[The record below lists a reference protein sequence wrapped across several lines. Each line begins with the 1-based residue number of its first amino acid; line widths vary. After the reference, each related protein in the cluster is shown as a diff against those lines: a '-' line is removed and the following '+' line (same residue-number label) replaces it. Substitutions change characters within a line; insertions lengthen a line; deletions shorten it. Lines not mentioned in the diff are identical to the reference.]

1 MRGGCWASSP
11 LWRGLRETEQSMS
24 NLLKLAEQIR
34 HEIDR
39 ELGSRLPQADEALAN
54 HDSPVWQSGERDF
67 LAVSAGVPT
76 GDSRTAVEIGC
87 RHGRMLRAAARR
99 FGRVVGVD
107 LSERAVNRARQAL
120 GADARVELMVS
131 SDLGLAPIADGSADF
146 VWSFSAISTM
156 PPLAVA
162 ALLRES
168 RRILK
173 AGGTMRLRMLF
184 GRDVEVFGE
193 GIMHPRA
200 YRRDA
205 FERAARLA
213 GFEVI
218 DVSAALPTVAGPL
231 ASRGVEA
238 MAISLQPTVPAASA
252 EAIAD
257 ALSAGASGARAAAAL
272 PDIEALAT
280 IDFAASLADQGERER
295 AREVLQYVELC
306 CRTATIDI
314 RDILERVVARTAPK
328 VSAESRGASPVLE
341 SNLRILKER
350 FPEAHQRVAAL
361 RDVDTS
367 SAHVTETSQGPAVWR
382 EGSCLDHAE
391 KPRQAAAAWVAR
403 ALQDRRVSEAA
414 NIVVLGFGGGYH
426 LEELQ
431 AAPGTRRVWCCEPS
445 APALRA
451 ALASRDLTG
460 CLQKLSGLSIGEP
473 DVASIEGGIEL
484 LVRPQNALL
493 DSGIVQPLRT
503 KLVSRRG
510 LSLLHP
516 RIAVLGPLQG
526 GTIPTGHYTQAAL
539 QRFGQH
545 SRGIDMSGFNKGYE
559 LLDELARSERGRA
572 VARNSYVEMLT
583 ATMLQNFEEK
593 PIDVLICMAQAPA
606 SAKFL
611 DEMRRRG
618 VVTVLWFVE
627 DYLRFT
633 YWRDMA
639 RHYDFVFTIQKDG
652 CLEAIKAAGAGE
664 VHYLPTACDPFLHRP
679 LELSAEEREAWGSQ
693 ISFVG
698 AGYHNRQQ
706 MFASLG
712 HYPFKIWGSEWPTC
726 KPFDAMVQENA
737 RRISPEEYV
746 KIFNASDINLNLHS
760 STERDGVEPNGDF
773 VNPRT
778 FELASCGAFQLVD
791 ERTLLGECFEA
802 GKEIVTFSSL
812 PDLVEKIEH
821 YKSRPEERAAIAA
834 AGRARALRDHSYDRR
849 IEQML
854 SIIYA
859 SKFQHLAA
867 RESES
872 PWAKMIER
880 SGSQE
885 ELRGRCEKARA
896 RGEQPTLDALVS
908 DVVTGNGK
916 LTETEQKL
924 MFLFHVKKHI
934 LRPALGKTE
943 EK

>member
-1 MRGGCWASSP
+1 MSS
-11 LWRGLRETEQSMS
+11 
-24 NLLKLAEQIR
+24 LLKLAEQMR

-39 ELGSRLPQADEALAN
+39 SLGADLTRSEEPLPRHE
-54 HDSPVWQSGERDF
+54 SPLWESGERDF
-67 LAVSAGVPT
+67 RALSKGIEG
-76 GDSRTAVEIGC
+76 GDDRTAVEIGC
-87 RHGRMLRAAARR
+87 RSGRMLRAAARC

-107 LSERAVNRARQAL
+107 LSELAVNRARAAI
-120 GADARVELMVS
+120 GANSRVELVVS
-131 SDLGLAPIADGSADF
+131 EDLMLSPLPDGSADF
-146 VWSFSAISTM
+146 VWSFSALSTM

-162 ALLRES
+162 ALLKES
-168 RRILK
+168 RRVLK
-173 AGGTMRLRMLF
+173 PSGSMRMRLFL
-184 GRDVEVFGE
+184 GRDVLLSSDGV
-193 GIMHPRA
+193 IHPRA
-200 YRRDA
+200 YRQES
-205 FERAARLA
+205 FEKAARLA
-213 GFEVI
+213 GFEVVEVTEAMPSIGGALSRHGIETAAVTLRPAGSPATI
-218 DVSAALPTVAGPL
+218 DIVAAALAPASNAAGPL
-231 ASRGVEA
+231 
-238 MAISLQPTVPAASA
+238 
-252 EAIAD
+252 
-257 ALSAGASGARAAAAL
+257 L
-272 PDIEALAT
+272 PDMEALASV
-280 IDFAASLADQGERER
+280 DFAVTLAGQGERER
-295 AREVLQYVELC
+295 ARQILQYVETC

-314 RDILERVVARTAPK
+314 RDILDRVLTRTAPK
-328 VSAESRGASPVLE
+328 TDPASRGTSPLYVA
-341 SNLRILKER
+341 NMRRLKER
-350 FPEAHQRVAAL
+350 FPEVHAA
-361 RDVDTS
+361 VESADTTS
-367 SAHVTETSQGPAVWR
+367 LAGVHVTETQQGPAVWR
-382 EGSCLDHAE
+382 DGACLDHAE
-391 KPRQAAAAWVAR
+391 KPQQAASAWAAR
-403 ALQDRRVSEAA
+403 ALQEKRVGDAA
-414 NIVVLGFGGGYH
+414 NVLVVGFGGGYH
-426 LEELQ
+426 LESLMICSGE
-431 AAPGTRRVWCCEPS
+431 RKIWCCEPS
-445 APALRA
+445 VA
-451 ALASRDLTG
+451 ALHAALSSRDLTK
-460 CLQKLSGLSIGEP
+460 CLAGLEGFSVGSPDTSRVSGAL
-473 DVASIEGGIEL
+473 EL

-493 DSGIVQPLRT
+493 DADVVQPLRAQ
-503 KLVSRRG
+503 LVSRRG

-526 GTIPTGHYTQAAL
+526 GTIPTGFYTQAAL

-559 LLDELARSERGRA
+559 LLDDLARSDRGRA
-572 VARNSYVEMLT
+572 VARNAYVDMLT

-639 RHYDFVFTIQKDG
+639 RHYDFVFTIQKNG
-652 CLEAIKAAGAGE
+652 CIEAIKAAGAGE

-679 LELSAEEREAWGSQ
+679 VDLTPVEREQWGSQ
-693 ISFVG
+693 LSFVG

-706 MFASLG
+706 MFASLA
-712 HYPFKIWGSEWPTC
+712 HYPFKIWGSEWPMC
-726 KPFDAMVQENA
+726 KPFDKLVQEDA

-746 KIFNASDINLNLHS
+746 KIFCASDINLNLHS

-778 FELASCGAFQLVD
+778 FELAACGAFQLVD
-791 ERTLLGECFEA
+791 ERTLLAECFEA

-812 PDLVEKIEH
+812 PDLVAKVEH

-834 AGRARALRDHSYDRR
+834 AGRARVLRDHTYDRR

-854 SIIYA
+854 SVVYG
-859 SKFQHLAA
+859 SKFQHLSA
-867 RESES
+867 REMES
-872 PWAKMIER
+872 PWARMIER
-880 SGSQE
+880 SSEHG

-934 LRPALGKTE
+934 LRPAQGKKE